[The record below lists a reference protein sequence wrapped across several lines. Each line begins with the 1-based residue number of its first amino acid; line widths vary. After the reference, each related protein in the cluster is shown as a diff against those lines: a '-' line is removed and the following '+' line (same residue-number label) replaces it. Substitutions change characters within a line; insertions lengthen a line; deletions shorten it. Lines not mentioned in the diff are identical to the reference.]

1 MMHKNLKL
9 IRKIGKFDYYEYTP
23 RITRLFYKHNEK
35 MTLVKRIRFML
46 DYIRGYKV
54 FYIMQNGE
62 MVGYCMVTRGGSY
75 RLKFTDGKDIV
86 LGPAFIAESNRGQG
100 LNGIMCGNI
109 LNEFNL
115 NYQYAY
121 TYIRKTNM
129 SSIKSF
135 EKVGFVSLSS
145 ARMSKFLKI
154 IQLCSNR
161 VKATL

>member
-1 MMHKNLKL
+1 
-9 IRKIGKFDYYEYTP
+9 
-23 RITRLFYKHNEK
+23 
-35 MTLVKRIRFML
+35 
-46 DYIRGYKV
+46 
-54 FYIMQNGE
+54 MQNGE
-62 MVGYCMVTRGGSY
+62 MVGYCMVARGGSY

>member
-75 RLKFTDGKDIV
+75 R
-86 LGPAFIAESNRGQG
+86 
-100 LNGIMCGNI
+100 
-109 LNEFNL
+109 
-115 NYQYAY
+115 
-121 TYIRKTNM
+121 
-129 SSIKSF
+129 
-135 EKVGFVSLSS
+135 
-145 ARMSKFLKI
+145 
-154 IQLCSNR
+154 
-161 VKATL
+161 